1 MKTGVL
7 LRMVGIL
14 SILMWE
20 LNTGLRLV
28 VKTALFD
35 MDSYTIKR
43 TFCTLFLLYS
53 VHNNVIMQ
61 YT

>member
-1 MKTGVL
+1 MNTGVL
-7 LRMVGIL
+7 LRMVRFL
-14 SILMWE
+14 SVLVWE
-20 LNTGLRLV
+20 LNKGLRLV
-28 VKTALFD
+28 VKTAMFD

-53 VHNNVIMQ
+53 VHNNVIIQ